1 MRRLWRALIGL
12 GDVLVLGAFA
22 LGLAARHVRPGALTW
37 PLQLLGPL
45 VPALAALVVAVAL
58 VRVWRAGAGTRL
70 AYGLAAAAVV
80 VRFGLPFGGGA
91 DVRAGDLT
99 VVTYNVPR
107 WAGPDTSRKADEIDA
122 YVRRVR
128 PAILAFQEPTLYY
141 RASAPERV
149 VVAPFLRRL
158 RDSLGYR
165 VGRPAFS
172 PTSRSRLP
180 VFTRGLRIVQA
191 DESRMRADSSGAFTD
206 IARVAFALAAAPR
219 PAGDAAAVPES
230 LPDTSAAR
238 TAVLYNVHLYTH
250 GARKPWD
257 DPGFSLR
264 HPRSWAVYLARFR
277 DAHLRRAWEADSLRA
292 LLDAETRPV
301 LVVGDFNATAHEWPF
316 ARIRSARGGL
326 TDALGKA
333 GRGWNATYH
342 RDLPLLRIDHV
353 LVSREW
359 QIVAARVPRDVAA
372 SDHLPVEVRLRMR

>member
-1 MRRLWRALIGL
+1 M
-12 GDVLVLGAFA
+12 LVLGVFA

-45 VPALAALVVAVAL
+45 VPMLAVLVVAAAL
-58 VRVWRAGAGTRL
+58 VRVWKAGAGTRL
-70 AYGLAAAAVV
+70 AYALAVAAVV
-80 VRFGLPFGGGA
+80 VRFGVPFGGGA
-91 DVRAGDLT
+91 EAREGDLT

-107 WAGPDTSRKADEIDA
+107 WAGPDTARKADEIDA
-122 YVRRVR
+122 YVRRVQ

-165 VGRPAFS
+165 VGRTAFS
-172 PTSRSRLP
+172 PTSRSRQP
-180 VFTRGLRIVQA
+180 VFTKGLRIVQA
-191 DESRMRADSSGAFTD
+191 DESRIRPDTTGAFTD
-206 IARVAFALAAAPR
+206 IARVTFALDAATSPR
-219 PAGDAAAVPES
+219 PAGDASAVPES

-257 DPGFSLR
+257 DPAFSLR
-264 HPRSWAVYLARFR
+264 QPRSWAVYLARFR

-316 ARIRSARGGL
+316 ARIRGARGGL
-326 TDALGKA
+326 TDALGTA

-342 RDLPLLRIDHV
+342 RDLPLLRIDHI

-359 QIVAARVPRDVAA
+359 QIVAARVPHDVAA